1 MPAGAPHHS
10 FLRPYP
16 IRVDA
21 FATPEGDPQFV
32 PPALHLLTHTHT
44 DHLTGLS
51 ARSFGG
57 MVVCSRVAKE
67 MLLRWEPAKER
78 VAFDRGEIAS
88 KVRPCEHL
96 KIEPTVVRGKADY
109 TFARDLLV
117 SMITSLS
124 ANILKGDIEGDT
136 SEYPH

>member
-21 FATPEGDPQFV
+21 FATPDGDPEFI

-44 DHLTGLS
+44 DHLAGLS

-78 VAFDRGEIAS
+78 VAYDRGEIS
-88 KVRPCEHL
+88 GRVRPCEHL

-117 SMITSLS
+117 CMIIFYVLIYSRE
-124 ANILKGDIEGDT
+124 DIEGYT
-136 SEYPH
+136 SEHPC